1 MEEEKF
7 LGVFLA
13 LWGVLVVIVNIV
25 FWIIEKTVYLLYW
38 ISVLIRWLWAYAR
51 RKAIHK
57 KNKHARSWVKNTGE
71 KTQRKNKN
79 RI

>member
-7 LGVFLA
+7 LWVFLA
-13 LWGVLVVIVNIV
+13 IWGVLVVIVNIV

-38 ISVLIRWLWAYAR
+38 ISVLIQWLWAYAR

-57 KNKHARSWVKNTGE
+57 
-71 KTQRKNKN
+71 
-79 RI
+79 

>member
-7 LGVFLA
+7 LWVFLA

-25 FWIIEKTVYLLYW
+25 FWIIEQTVYLLYW

-57 KNKHARSWVKNTGE
+57 KTNTPEVG
-71 KTQRKNKN
+71 
-79 RI
+79 